1 MPVKVP
7 SLPPCHPMYRLLVPA
22 IFILERKIV
31 FCSLSG
37 TWLIASTCCRMLVV
51 FGCAIFSLDLLQND
65 RIITSTALSF
75 ICRYVNLTR
84 SHFLCRCLINSF
96 LPQASKSSVV
106 LNIVQADPVVLCR
119 VY

>member
-1 MPVKVP
+1 MNSPGHHV
-7 SLPPCHPMYRLLVPA
+7 LVPA
-22 IFILERKIV
+22 IFIFERQIV
-31 FCSLSG
+31 FCSLSS
-37 TWLIASTCCRMLVV
+37 TWLIPSTCCRMLVV

-84 SHFLCRCLINSF
+84 SHFFYRCLIKRY

-119 VY
+119 AY